1 MRPKDKGTAAE
12 SMVVSYL
19 QRTHWPH
26 AERRA
31 LSGGLD
37 KGDITGT
44 PGLAWEVKAAKTLCV
59 PAWLRETETERVNA
73 KADYA
78 TLVIKP
84 QGVGRERVASFYALM
99 DRDLFRERLVRD
111 ICASDNCPTGFIG
124 GRTTFETTI
133 RKDSIASGLDFV
145 MKHKHNT
152 DSWWWVYYPTFVV
165 THLSQMAALLSLA
178 GYGTA
183 VTPS

>member
-1 MRPKDKGTAAE
+1 MTKSKEKGTAAE
-12 SMVVSYL
+12 SLVVKYL
-19 QRTHWPH
+19 QSTYWPH

-59 PAWLRETETERVNA
+59 PAWLRETETERINA

-84 QGVGRERVASFYALM
+84 QGVGGKNVGEFYALM
-99 DRDLFRERLVRD
+99 DNDNLERLLANFSID
-111 ICASDNCPTGFIG
+111 WPLNAY
-124 GRTTFETTI
+124 TFQTTI
-133 RKDSIASGLDFV
+133 RRMKFDVAAQVLSVRSEVFAWVIYPGFVFMRLD
-145 MKHKHNT
+145 
-152 DSWWWVYYPTFVV
+152 
-165 THLSQMAALLSLA
+165 QMCRLLFLA
-178 GYGTA
+178 GYGSNDKREKDQA
-183 VTPS
+183 

>member
-1 MRPKDKGTAAE
+1 MTRSKDKGTSAE
-12 SMVVSYL
+12 SMVVRYL
-19 QRTHWPH
+19 QSTYWVN

-59 PAWLRETETERVNA
+59 PAWLRETETERINA

-84 QGVGRERVASFYALM
+84 AGIGGTRVGQFYALM
-99 DRDLFRERLVRD
+99 GRGFFGDMMQEEPFGAWDRTYSFEATIRR
-111 ICASDNCPTGFIG
+111 TGFP
-124 GRTTFETTI
+124 
-133 RKDSIASGLDFV
+133 AALDNVAFNLRAHG
-145 MKHKHNT
+145 MKFG
-152 DSWWWVYYPTFVV
+152 WVYYPEFILTDLD
-165 THLSQMAALLSLA
+165 TMCALLNRA
-178 GYGTA
+178 GYGSNDKREKDQA
-183 VTPS
+183 